1 MKLTKAATASDGT
14 PTIGTVL
21 SGRSDISFSRTGD
34 AEAFNHKENQKNKKI
49 SNRSDLKQKK
59 IILQRGRRRTYEDAG
74 MRRDCASARGEN
86 PDIGFHGGGFRDLIF
101 FHCVWVL
108 VSEDSEVLGFE
119 MMERANL
126 PTYELC
132 VWYLYL

>member
-49 SNRSDLKQKK
+49 SNRSDLKQKNSFYK
-59 IILQRGRRRTYEDAG
+59 VEEEERTRTLECAGIVRPPEVRILISDSMEEDFA
-74 MRRDCASARGEN
+74 
-86 PDIGFHGGGFRDLIF
+86 I
-101 FHCVWVL
+101 
-108 VSEDSEVLGFE
+108 
-119 MMERANL
+119 
-126 PTYELC
+126 
-132 VWYLYL
+132 